1 MKKINLLTIAI
12 LFATA
17 MSSFAQTSKG
27 TLFVGGGLGF
37 TSSSGKF
44 TTTLGGTTIESD
56 GVKST
61 TFSIVPGV
69 GYFVADKLAVGL
81 DLSVN
86 SSSVQVPDNN
96 DPDDYEKT
104 SGTSF
109 GFTPYV
115 RKYWMVGDNFGF
127 TGTFGAGVAFG
138 SSKIEEK
145 NGNTT
150 VTNDGPKTTDL
161 EIGITPGIVFF
172 PTSKVGLEANFG
184 FVGFSSTTS
193 KTDLGNG
200 NESKFT
206 NSTFGLSANSI
217 RPSFSLGFRYYLT
230 K

>member
-1 MKKINLLTIAI
+1 MKKISLLTIAI

-27 TLFVGGGLGF
+27 TLFLGGGLGF
-37 TSSSGKF
+37 TSSNGKS
-44 TTTLGGTTIESD
+44 TLKFGGTTVESD

-61 TFSIVPGV
+61 NFSIVPGV
-69 GYFVADKLAVGL
+69 GYFVADKLAIGL

-86 SSSVQVPDNN
+86 SSSIQIPDNN

-109 GFTPYV
+109 GFKPYA

-127 TGTFGAGVAFG
+127 TGTLGVGVAFG
-138 SSKIEEK
+138 SSKVEEK

-161 EIGITPGIVFF
+161 EIGVTPGIVFF
-172 PTSKVGLEANFG
+172 PTNKVGLEASFG
-184 FVGFSSTTS
+184 FVGYSSSTS
-193 KTDLGNG
+193 KTDLGG
-200 NESKFT
+200 GDELKVT

-217 RPSFSLGFRYYLT
+217 TPTFSLAFRYYLT